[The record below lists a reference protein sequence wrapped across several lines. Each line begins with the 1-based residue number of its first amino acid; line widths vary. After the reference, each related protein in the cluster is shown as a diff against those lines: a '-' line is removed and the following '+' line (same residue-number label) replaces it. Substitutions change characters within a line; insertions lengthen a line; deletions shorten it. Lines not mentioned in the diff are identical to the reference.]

1 MNIRAQLLYEIYKA
15 LLTLQIALIS
25 GIAVTVIKYG
35 FEKLSIE
42 LLGVF
47 VFVVLSWLTKRVKC
61 ISGGVN
67 AYIYFTFVSGV
78 CGIFCIRLIND

>member
-1 MNIRAQLLYEIYKA
+1 LLYEIYKA

-25 GIAVTVIKYG
+25 GIAVTVVKYG

-47 VFVVLSWLTKRVKC
+47 VFVVLSWLTKRVATTIVK
-61 ISGGVN
+61 IEESKVH
-67 AYIYFTFVSGV
+67 
-78 CGIFCIRLIND
+78 

>member
-25 GIAVTVIKYG
+25 GIAVTVVKYG

-42 LLGVF
+42 FLGVL
-47 VFVVLSWLTKRVKC
+47 VFVILSWLTKKVATTIVR
-61 ISGGVN
+61 IEEGNVN
-67 AYIYFTFVSGV
+67 
-78 CGIFCIRLIND
+78 